1 MLARIIPLC
10 LGLLIFFHSLLR
22 AEDEWVE
29 VSESV
34 LSADFTDFGQLPLVS
49 NWRFHPDD
57 RPSHARPEFDDSSWQ
72 RLDSLGTLLNS
83 DSRGKIGWNGMG
95 WFRLHLKVHPDMR
108 ERLLAL
114 HYRHAGAVEIYLD
127 GEVLYSLGI
136 VGRSRKEEHGR
147 PAVSPR
153 IIFFRFDSREEHVIA
168 VRYSNFWIIEK
179 RMLDQ
184 LGSVPGFGMVL
195 ADPEKGIDH
204 QATMQRYVTI
214 HQMLF
219 AVPLAFAVLHFL
231 MFLFCPE
238 LRGNLYYALF
248 AAATAMMILAPFQY
262 SFLTNPDPFWY
273 WHLLFMG
280 SIVLTALFGLRFL
293 YHEFPVTVPR
303 FFRVVV
309 AVGVLILIFAWIIP
323 ERYVYYYYAVALF
336 PEVLRLT
343 YIGIRKRMEG
353 ACLMALGW
361 LAFAL
366 CCGYQLLLSIQV
378 ISNDGLFL
386 PYIYGILVLLFSMSA
401 HLARSFARLNRD
413 LRSQL
418 VRVEELS
425 AQTLEQER
433 RARAEEVARKQ
444 LEAENALKNKE
455 LEEARKRQEVLDE
468 LERTNL
474 ELRETQGHL
483 VQSAKM
489 AALGNLVAGITHE
502 INSPVGAIQSMQD
515 TVGRAVDRLKE
526 TLVSRFPQDYEKD
539 SGIRRP
545 FEVIVNSS
553 RVISQAT
560 GRVTEIM
567 RNLRSFARL
576 DEAEFQVANLEE
588 GLDSTLAV
596 MGSQVGS
603 RISVVKEYEGID
615 SIFCSPGQLNQVFMH
630 LLKNAT
636 QAISDRG
643 EIRIITSQDQ
653 EKVHVRIRDTGVGI
667 PPEQLDHIFDLGFRA
682 GGERMKMGLG
692 LVADYNI
699 VQAHRGGIQIQSEV
713 GTGTEVTVSLLRR
726 KSEGED

>member
-1 MLARIIPLC
+1 MLARIIPLY
-10 LGLLIFFHSLLR
+10 LGLLISFHSSLQ
-22 AEDEWVE
+22 AEDGSIE
-29 VSESV
+29 VPESI

-49 NWRFHPDD
+49 HWRFHPDD
-57 RPSHARPEFDDSSWQ
+57 QPSHARPEFNDSSWQ
-72 RLDSLGTLLNS
+72 TLDSLGTLLKS
-83 DSRGKIGWNGMG
+83 DSREKIGWNGMG

-114 HYRHAGAVEIYLD
+114 HYRHTGAAEIYLD
-127 GEVLYSLGI
+127 GELLYSLGTA
-136 VGRSRKEEHGR
+136 GRSREEEHGR
-147 PAVSPR
+147 PAISPR
-153 IIFFRFDSREEHVIA
+153 IILFRFDSREEHVIA
-168 VRYSNFWIIEK
+168 VRYSNFWTIEK
-179 RMLDQ
+179 RMLDK
-184 LGSVPGFGMVL
+184 LEPAPGFVMGL

-204 QATMQRYVTI
+204 QATVQRYVTI

-219 AVPLAFAVLHFL
+219 TVPLAFAVLHFL

-238 LRGNLYYALF
+238 LRGNLYYSLF
-248 AAATAMMILAPFQY
+248 ATATAVMILAPFQFG
-262 SFLTNPDPFWY
+262 FLANSDAFWY
-273 WHLLFMG
+273 WHLLFMV

-293 YHEFPVTVPR
+293 YHEFPVAVPR
-303 FFRVVV
+303 FFWALVV
-309 AVGVLILIFAWIIP
+309 VGVLILIFVWIIP

-343 YIGIRKRMEG
+343 YIGIRKKMEG
-353 ACLMALGW
+353 ARLMALGW

-378 ISNDGLFL
+378 ISHDRLFL

-502 INSPVGAIQSMQD
+502 INSPVGAIRSMQD
-515 TVGRAVDRLKE
+515 TVGKAVERLKE
-526 TLVSRFPQDYEKD
+526 TLISRFPQDYEKD

-553 RVISQAT
+553 RVMSQAT

-596 MGSQVGS
+596 MGSQIGEG
-603 RISVVKEYEGID
+603 ISVVKDYGGID
-615 SIFCSPGQLNQVFMH
+615 PIFCSPGQLNQVFMH
-630 LLKNAT
+630 LIKNAT
-636 QAISDRG
+636 QAIPDKG
-643 EIRIITSQDQ
+643 EIRISTSQDQ
-653 EKVHVRIRDTGVGI
+653 EKVHVRVRDTGVGI
-667 PPEQLDHIFDLGFRA
+667 PPEQLDHIFNFGFRA
-682 GGERMKMGLG
+682 GGARMKMGLG

-699 VQAHRGGIQIQSEV
+699 VQAHRGEIQIRSEV
-713 GTGTEVTVSLLRR
+713 GTSTEVTITLPRR
-726 KSEGED
+726 KSEGKD